1 MRIGEIVHAA
11 VYDLRVQ
18 WPTYGRPLF
27 RPVKFLHNLLSMSGV
42 HALFVFRV
50 AQVSRRLFLF
60 PLAFLCRK
68 VLYHWYHL
76 DVWASTEIG
85 GGHWWCHPLGVVYTR
100 HATFGRRVRVF
111 QNVSVVSGPGGSP
124 KIEDFVIL
132 YAGACVVGGVQIGR
146 GAILGAH
153 AVVTKDVPRYAI
165 VAGNPSKVIRYRW
178 REEVDSEDEVGLG
191 CCQPGPTLDR
201 GDGDGRDGAPASSG
215 AKPKGDVGPT

>member
-1 MRIGEIVHAA
+1 MRLGEIAHAA

-18 WPTYGRPLF
+18 WPTYGRPAF
-27 RPVKFLHNLLSMSGV
+27 RAAKFLHNLASMSGV

-50 AQVSRRLFLF
+50 AQVSHRLYLLPISFV
-60 PLAFLCRK
+60 CRK
-68 VLYHWYHL
+68 ILYHWYHL
-76 DVWASTEIG
+76 DVWPSTEIG

-111 QNVSVVSGPGGSP
+111 QNVGVVSGPGGSP
-124 KIEDFVIL
+124 TIEDFVIL

-153 AVVTKDVPRYAI
+153 AVVTKDVPPYAI

-191 CCQPGPTLDR
+191 FCQPGPVLDQ
-201 GDGDGRDGAPASSG
+201 GDGRGCEGAPASG
-215 AKPKGDVGPT
+215 GGKLKRDVGPT